1 MARTKEQQET
11 LDEFIAR
18 HEEAAQADGLV
29 VTSITFRMRR
39 RASSRASTPGSRWP
53 TARRPKPSTATAR
66 RTTDFLGQV
75 TSP

>member
-29 VTSITFRMRR
+29 VTSITFPDAPARVF
-39 RASSRASTPGSRWP
+39 PGKYAGFP
-53 TARRPKPSTATAR
+53 VADGKTAEAIYSDGAKH
-66 RTTDFLGQV
+66 D
-75 TSP
+75 